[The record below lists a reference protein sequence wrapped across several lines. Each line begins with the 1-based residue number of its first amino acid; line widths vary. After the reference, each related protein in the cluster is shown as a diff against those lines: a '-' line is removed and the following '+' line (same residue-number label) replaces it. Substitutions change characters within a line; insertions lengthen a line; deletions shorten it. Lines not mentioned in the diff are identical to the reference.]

1 MTQRL
6 HGVDPGTFAIQF
18 GGPLAIV
25 AALGTFSGGMIVDRI
40 TPRVEN
46 AVALVPAIGML
57 VCIPLYWIAYT
68 CDTANLYS
76 VGRPLWLL
84 AVFFHYMYL
93 GSQYTI
99 GQGVVSQRSRA
110 SAIAILLLLVALIG
124 NGLGPQIVGWLSDM
138 FMSMELSQADQGGVL
153 SSALCRN
160 AAEVAKLTT
169 EQQGI
174 CRMAYGEGLRSS
186 MLATLLFFIPS
197 ALFFLLAART
207 LKRDLVA
214 KPI

>member
-1 MTQRL
+1 
-6 HGVDPGTFAIQF
+6 
-18 GGPLAIV
+18 
-25 AALGTFSGGMIVDRI
+25 MIVDRI
-40 TPRVEN
+40 TPRVDN
-46 AVALVPAIGML
+46 AVALVPAIGM
-57 VCIPLYWIAYT
+57 VICIPLYMFAYT
-68 CDTANLYS
+68 RSTAELYS
-76 VGRPLWLL
+76 IGRPIWFL

-124 NGLGPQIVGWLSDM
+124 NGIGPWIVGALSDM
-138 FMSMELSQADQGGVL
+138 FMNMELSQANQGGIL
-153 SSALCRN
+153 TSALCRN
-160 AAEVAKLTT
+160 AGEVAKLAT

-174 CRMAYGEGLRSS
+174 CRMAYAEGLRSS
-186 MLATLLFFIPS
+186 MIATTLFFLPS
-197 ALFFLLAART
+197 ALFFYLASRT